1 MNNHVREESDTCKV
15 QLTLAINF
23 ISSKDVED
31 MRVMQIGL
39 DKKEKIN
46 NKSEK

>member
-1 MNNHVREESDTCKV
+1 
-15 QLTLAINF
+15 
-23 ISSKDVED
+23 

-46 NKSEK
+46 NKSEKQIFFKYAVMVALNYEEMNGI